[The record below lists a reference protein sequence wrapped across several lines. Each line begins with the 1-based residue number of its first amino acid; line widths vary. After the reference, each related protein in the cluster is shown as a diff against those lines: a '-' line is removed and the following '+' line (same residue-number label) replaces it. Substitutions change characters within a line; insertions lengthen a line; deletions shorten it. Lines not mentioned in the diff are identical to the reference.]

1 MTWTEPGEAR
11 TLVTRYPLVTA
22 LAISLAVHTAFFGFW
37 KLGKQLH
44 WWDHQATWLMKLH
57 KKKRPTF
64 RFAKV
69 QPATQPK
76 PRLIPLT
83 FVEVDP
89 ATAAKEA
96 PKDAKYYSAQNSK
109 AANPDATL
117 ERPEPKVDGQQDK
130 MVRLE
135 NVPKPGPQ
143 PLQPAIAPEKT
154 TEEAKPKPTDTIG
167 DLAKIK
173 PSEVKKPNNGVAEIA
188 SDAPSP
194 PERPR
199 TLQEA
204 RARRQMLTG
213 EKMRQDG
220 GVLRHGTVSL
230 DAIATPFGSYDAAL
244 IAAVQ
249 QRWYD
254 LLDTH
259 QFAQRSGKVVL
270 EFHLL
275 YDGRITE
282 MKMMDNEVG
291 EVLGLICQRAIKD
304 PAPYGKW
311 PDDMR
316 RMVEKPYRE
325 VKFTFYY
332 Y

>member
-1 MTWTEPGEAR
+1 M
-11 TLVTRYPLVTA
+11 LVTRYPLATA
-22 LAISLAVHTAFFGFW
+22 FAISLAVHTAFFGFW

-44 WWDHQATWLMKLH
+44 WWEHQATWLLKLH
-57 KKKRPTF
+57 KKKSPAF
-64 RFAKV
+64 HFAKLPPV
-69 QPATQPK
+69 TQPK
-76 PRLIPLT
+76 ARQIPLT

-89 ATAAKEA
+89 ATATKEA
-96 PKDAKYYSAQNSK
+96 PKDAKFYSAQNSK

-117 ERPEPKVDGQQDK
+117 DLVRPKVDGQQDK
-130 MVRLE
+130 IVRLE
-135 NVPKPGPQ
+135 DVPKPGPQ
-143 PLQPAIAPEKT
+143 PLQPAIVPEKV

-167 DLAKIK
+167 DLAKVK
-173 PSEVKKPNNGVAEIA
+173 PAESRKENNGIAEIA
-188 SDAPSP
+188 SDAAPIP
-194 PERPR
+194 REKPR
-199 TLQEA
+199 TLADA
-204 RARRQMLTG
+204 RARKMLAG
-213 EKMRQDG
+213 EKMKQDG
-220 GVLRHGTVSL
+220 GVHRHGHVAL
-230 DAIATPFGSYDAAL
+230 DAIATPFGSYDAAF

-254 LLDTH
+254 LLDS
-259 QFAQRSGKVVL
+259 QGFAQRSGKVVL

-291 EVLGLICQRAIKD
+291 EVLGLICERAIKD

>member
-1 MTWTEPGEAR
+1 MGSAR
-11 TLVTRYPLVTA
+11 GLVMRHPLATA
-22 LAISLAVHTAFFGFW
+22 FAISLAVHTAFFGFW

-44 WWDHQATWLMKLH
+44 WWEHQATWLLSLH
-57 KKKRPTF
+57 KKKRPLP
-64 RFAKV
+64 FAKI
-69 QPATQPK
+69 QPLAPPKQQPK
-76 PRLIPLT
+76 QKQIPLT

-89 ATAAKEA
+89 TTATKEA

-109 AANPDATL
+109 AANPEATL
-117 ERPEPKVDGQQDK
+117 ELANPKVDGEQNK
-130 MVRLE
+130 VVRLE

-143 PLQPAIAPEKT
+143 PLQPAIVPEKI
-154 TEEAKPKPTDTIG
+154 TEEAKPKPAETIG
-167 DLAKIK
+167 DLAKVK
-173 PSEVKKPNNGVAEIA
+173 PAEVKKPDNGIAEIA
-188 SDAPSP
+188 SDAPSLP
-194 PERPR
+194 VEKPR
-199 TLQEA
+199 TLAAA
-204 RARRQMLTG
+204 RARKQMLAG
-213 EKMRQDG
+213 EKMKQDG
-220 GVLRHGTVSL
+220 GMRRPGHVSL
-230 DAIATPFGSYDAAL
+230 DAIATPFGSYDAAF

-254 LLDTH
+254 LLDSQ

-282 MKMMDNEVG
+282 MKVMDNEVG
-291 EVLGLICQRAIKD
+291 EVLGLICERAIKD